1 MDKRTFIKNTS
12 WIIGGT
18 IMAPWISCSPK
29 KPETM
34 DPVFLK
40 NWAEN
45 LQFSTSTVY
54 YPESVEEVQRLVKQL
69 SKMRPLGSR
78 HSFNTIA
85 DSEENLISTEK
96 LNKIIALDKEQGKIT
111 VEGGMK
117 YGELCEYLHQNG
129 FALHN
134 LASLPHISI
143 AGSISTATHGS
154 GVGNGNL
161 ATSVSGIEFINAKG
175 ELIQLTKENGD
186 VFNGTVVGL
195 GALGLITKVT
205 LDLVPTFEV
214 AQVVYRN
221 LPMDALKENFNSIMS
236 SGYSVSLFLD
246 WNTNTVNEVWVKKKI
261 EAGESPEF
269 PEKLFGAPQATE
281 NIHPVES
288 ISAESCTE
296 QLGIPGPWFDRLPH
310 FKMEFQPSAGKELQ
324 SEYFI
329 PFENAFEALMAV
341 SEIADQISPHLFIS
355 EIRAVKG
362 DDLWISPCYQQNSV
376 AIHTTWKQE
385 IPEVM
390 ALLPLMEEK
399 LAPFKPKPHWAKL
412 FTIPPQA
419 LKERYP
425 KLDDFKALLEV
436 HDPNGKFRN
445 DFINLNIY
453 GLSRE

>member
-1 MDKRTFIKNTS
+1 MDKRTFIKNST

-18 IMAPWISCSPK
+18 MMSPWISCSPK
-29 KPETM
+29 KPEIM
-34 DPVFLK
+34 DPVILK

-45 LQFSTSTVY
+45 LQFSTSRVY
-54 YPESVEEVQRLVKQL
+54 YPESVEEVQRLVKKL
-69 SKMRPLGSR
+69 NKMRPLGSR

-85 DSEENLISTEK
+85 DSEENLISTAK
-96 LNKIIALDKEQGKIT
+96 LNTVIQLDKEHGKVT

-161 ATSVSGIEFINAKG
+161 ATSVSGIEFVNAKG
-175 ELIQLTKENGD
+175 ELIQLSKEDGD

-205 LDLVPTFEV
+205 LDLVPAFEV

-221 LPMDALKENFNSIMS
+221 LPMEILKDNFKSIMS
-236 SGYSVSLFLD
+236 LGYSVSLFLD
-246 WNTNTVNEVWVKKKI
+246 WKNNTVNEVWVKKKI
-261 EAGESPEF
+261 ETGENPEF
-269 PEKLFGAPQATE
+269 PENLYGAPQATE

-329 PFENAFEALMAV
+329 PIEKANEALMAV
-341 SEIADQISPHLFIS
+341 NEMAEQISPYLFIS
-355 EIRAVKG
+355 EIRAVKSDG
-362 DDLWISPCYQQNSV
+362 FWMSPCFQQDSV

-390 ALLPLMEEK
+390 ALLPLMEQK
-399 LAPFKPKPHWAKL
+399 LAPFNPKPHWGKL
-412 FTIPPQA
+412 FTIPPQT

-425 KLDDFKALLEV
+425 KMDDFKALLEI

-445 DFINLNIY
+445 DFINKNIY
-453 GLSRE
+453 GLPTE